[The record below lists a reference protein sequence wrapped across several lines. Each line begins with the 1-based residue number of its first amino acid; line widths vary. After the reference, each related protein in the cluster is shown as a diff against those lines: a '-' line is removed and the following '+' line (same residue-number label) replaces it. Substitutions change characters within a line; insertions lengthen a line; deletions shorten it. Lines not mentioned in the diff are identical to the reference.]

1 MHWSAVPRIPEF
13 GSEKTLGRRTWLQQ
27 IGLSGLAVLACRN
40 TRGQDPGKNSDLDAT
55 VELVQARARKGG
67 LAALSVK
74 AGERY
79 VAIGNASPQFQ
90 ATALD
95 LCEGLATDFLT
106 HFTERKF
113 PVQNLSRKLPI
124 VILANP
130 DDFAAF
136 LGLKDESDAVAGIY
150 EVRSGWLVVRD
161 NRRKESPQGARA
173 NTVSLFHE
181 ATHQLAYETRIL
193 DRDAN
198 LPLAIVEGLGTYGE
212 VRRPD
217 GRTRIG
223 ALNAERLQVLGAAA
237 RDGLSLFGLN
247 EFFTD
252 DELFEFP
259 RTEQLAYAQAWGL
272 IHMLMQPARVTKFQ
286 AYLERANSRR
296 EPRQRIDDL
305 QAGLGSLEE
314 LESELKKHLNRLI
327 RKA

>member
-1 MHWSAVPRIPEF
+1 
-13 GSEKTLGRRTWLQQ
+13 
-27 IGLSGLAVLACRN
+27 
-40 TRGQDPGKNSDLDAT
+40 
-55 VELVQARARKGG
+55 
-67 LAALSVK
+67 
-74 AGERY
+74 
-79 VAIGNASPQFQ
+79 
-90 ATALD
+90 
-95 LCEGLATDFLT
+95 
-106 HFTERKF
+106 
-113 PVQNLSRKLPI
+113 
-124 VILANP
+124 
-130 DDFAAF
+130 
-136 LGLKDESDAVAGIY
+136 VAGIY